1 MTIEAVADTVADIA
15 KDFTDLLKGGKF
27 DEAGE
32 TYWADNV
39 VSLEPFGEGAVTRG
53 IAAVRIKGEN
63 WGHAH
68 EVHGVEVSGP
78 YIHGDQFAVRFRME
92 ITQKATGQRVKMD
105 EIGLYTLKNGKI
117 VEERFFYET

>member
-15 KDFTDLLKGGKF
+15 KDFTDLLKAGKF

-32 TYWADNV
+32 TYWADSV
-39 VSLEPFGEGAVTRG
+39 VSIEPFGEGAVTRG

-63 WGHAH
+63 WTHEH

-78 YIHGDQFAVRFRME
+78 YVAGDQFVVRFRME
-92 ITQKATGQRVKMD
+92 MTQKSTGKRMTMD
-105 EIGLYTLKNGKI
+105 EVGLYTLKAGKI
-117 VEERFFYET
+117 VEERFFYGT